1 MTGLDIFLILVG
13 VTSLTEQL
21 MKIIV
26 YLDGGKY
33 ERGRNKV
40 RPS

>member
-13 VTSLTEQL
+13 VTSLTERL

-26 YLDGGKY
+26 CLDGGSY
-33 ERGRNKV
+33 GRRKD
-40 RPS
+40 RYT

>member
-13 VTSLTEQL
+13 ITSLTERL

-26 YLDGGKY
+26 YLDGGSY
-33 ERGRNKV
+33 GRSKD
-40 RPS
+40 RYT

>member
-13 VTSLTEQL
+13 ITSLTERL

-26 YLDGGKY
+26 YFDRP
-33 ERGRNKV
+33 RGR
-40 RPS
+40 RRGYDAR

>member
-13 VTSLTEQL
+13 ITALTEKV

-26 YLDGGKY
+26 YLDRPRDRR
-33 ERGRNKV
+33 RGYDAR
-40 RPS
+40 

>member
-13 VTSLTEQL
+13 VTSLTERL

-26 YLDGGKY
+26 YLDGGSY
-33 ERGRNKV
+33 GRHKD
-40 RPS
+40 RYT

>member
-1 MTGLDIFLILVG
+1 MTARDIYMMLVG
-13 VTSLTEQL
+13 VTSLTERL

>member
-13 VTSLTEQL
+13 VTSLTERL

-26 YLDGGKY
+26 YLTGGSY
-33 ERGRNKV
+33 GRRKD
-40 RPS
+40 RYT

>member
-1 MTGLDIFLILVG
+1 MTGLDIFLILIG
-13 VTSLTEQL
+13 VTSLTERL
-21 MKIIV
+21 KVIV

>member
-13 VTSLTEQL
+13 VTSLTERL

-26 YLDGGKY
+26 YLDRP
-33 ERGRNKV
+33 RGR
-40 RPS
+40 RSGYDSR